1 MVVESLAFGLAWE
14 KGPRSRPGLGSALV
28 RVATVI
34 SINKATQAGL
44 ERNPTVSKDPQTN
57 STPNCDVVS
66 SGTIAD
72 GLSKIVAQNFEV
84 LIIDLHTQLADNRS
98 TLVNAMRTFQ
108 PECLLVAVSDS
119 FNLREAT
126 MAISLQADVIVKSS
140 NMKQVV
146 ELIYTQEIEPALLY

>member
-1 MVVESLAFGLAWE
+1 M
-14 KGPRSRPGLGSALV
+14 
-28 RVATVI
+28 
-34 SINKATQAGL
+34 
-44 ERNPTVSKDPQTN
+44 
-57 STPNCDVVS
+57 VS